1 MPEAKAR
8 VVVTGFW
15 LAGAMRI
22 EDPHC
27 PVAERQAGLV
37 TRDQALSAGITHGVV
52 DGRVRAERWQ
62 RLARDVYRV
71 PGSAPTWRQ
80 TVLAAVLTAGDGAA
94 ASHRSAAALWKLP
107 GFYPGP
113 VDVTR
118 LRGRSRVAR
127 IGTLHETRFLPH
139 GHVTAVERIPVTSPG
154 RTLLDLCGTLH
165 PKRAERAVANALAM
179 KLVTPARLH
188 VLLAEAGKKGRAGS
202 GLLRRLVDERDD
214 GQPPPES
221 VLESLLMTVL
231 GAAGL
236 PAPERQLCLGNET
249 ELIGRVDFAYTHA
262 RLVVEADSRRHHSS
276 WLDAEADRR
285 RDASLMT
292 AGWHVLRVTWN
303 QLVHRPEEVTAAVR
317 AVLERVR

>member
-1 MPEAKAR
+1 MR
-8 VVVTGFW
+8 VN
-15 LAGAMRI
+15 
-22 EDPHC
+22 DPLC
-27 PVAERQAGLV
+27 SVSERQDGLV
-37 TRDQALSAGITHGVV
+37 TRAQGLSAGMSNAEV
-52 DGRVRAERWQ
+52 DRRLRAEEWE

-71 PGSAPTWRQ
+71 PGSAYTWRQ
-80 TVLAAVLTAGDGAA
+80 AVLAAVLTAGTGAA
-94 ASHRSAAALWKLP
+94 ASHRSAAALWRLP
-107 GFYPGP
+107 GFEAGP

-127 IGTLHETRFLPH
+127 LGTLHETRFLPP
-139 GHVTAVERIPVTSPG
+139 GHVTVVGGIPVTSPG

-179 KLVTPARLH
+179 KLVTPAHLQ
-188 VLLAEAGKKGRAGS
+188 VLLAEAGKRGRSGS

-221 VLESLLMTVL
+221 ELEGLLMTVL

-236 PAPERQLCLGNET
+236 PAPDRQVHLGDET
-249 ELIGRVDFAYTHA
+249 APIGRVDFAYRHA
-262 RLVVEADSRRHHSS
+262 RLVLEADSRRHHSN

-285 RDASLMT
+285 RDAALMSS
-292 AGWHVLRVTWN
+292 GWIVLRVTWD

-317 AVLERVR
+317 GVLERAR